1 MVIAA
6 RNLSDTAKELEEK
19 IKLLQKMQK
28 GEEDMGAVVE
38 IKRLDGKTT
47 VLLEKEDL
55 KWYQRAKNNWY
66 NLGDKNTKLFHTYA
80 T

>member
-1 MVIAA
+1 
-6 RNLSDTAKELEEK
+6 
-19 IKLLQKMQK
+19 MQK